1 MDAHSVGRWVMRHFC
16 WQSGGSRYSFVGAF
30 KVMGRSTPVTECS
43 GSQRFDKRSS
53 TSAGRWRLEMSKRS
67 AKNVVD
73 RELVFLVESVVFFGA

>member
-1 MDAHSVGRWVMRHFC
+1 M
-16 WQSGGSRYSFVGAF
+16 GAF

-43 GSQRFDKRSS
+43 GSQSFDKRSS

-73 RELVFLVESVVFFGA
+73 SQLVFLVESVFFGA